1 MNLIKFY
8 KSKNYIKIILTF
20 ISIIASIFTVS
31 IITIFS
37 LGIFVFG
44 PLEEIEQE
52 KYRKE
57 NHYLS
62 HEYQMEQMDKII
74 DELNRIKE
82 DKKVRV
88 KGLEPPCC

>member
-20 ISIIASIFTVS
+20 ISIIASIFTIS

-37 LGIFVFG
+37 LGIFIFG

-52 KYRKE
+52 TYRKE

-62 HEYQMEQMDKII
+62 HELQMDQMDKII
-74 DELNRIKE
+74 NELNRIKE

>member
-20 ISIIASIFTVS
+20 ISIISSIFTVS

>member
-1 MNLIKFY
+1 LQVFLLFQLLQY
-8 KSKNYIKIILTF
+8 LALEYF
-20 ISIIASIFTVS
+20 F
-31 IITIFS
+31 
-37 LGIFVFG
+37 FG

-62 HEYQMEQMDKII
+62 HEHQMEQMDKII

>member
-1 MNLIKFY
+1 M
-8 KSKNYIKIILTF
+8 SDSVRCDILYC
-20 ISIIASIFTVS
+20 S

-52 KYRKE
+52 IYREE

-62 HEYQMEQMDKII
+62 HKHQMEQMDKII

>member
-1 MNLIKFY
+1 MNLIKIY

-52 KYRKE
+52 TYRKE

-62 HEYQMEQMDKII
+62 HENQMEQMDKII
-74 DELNRIKE
+74 NELNRIKE

>member
-52 KYRKE
+52 TYREE

-62 HEYQMEQMDKII
+62 HKHQMEQMDKII

>member
-62 HEYQMEQMDKII
+62 HEHKMEQMDKII

>member
-52 KYRKE
+52 KYREE

-62 HEYQMEQMDKII
+62 HKHQMEQMDKII
-74 DELNRIKE
+74 DELSRIKE
-82 DKKVRV
+82 DKIVRV

>member
-44 PLEEIEQE
+44 PIEEIEQE
-52 KYRKE
+52 TYRKE
-57 NHYLS
+57 SHYLS
-62 HEYQMEQMDKII
+62 HEHQMEQMDKII

>member
-62 HEYQMEQMDKII
+62 HENQMEQMDKII
-74 DELNRIKE
+74 NELNRIKE